1 MQIVDSFCLCATI
14 LVQIVAKY
22 KGRQIMPVISNNMA
36 KAIKRQRGELNLKV
50 SDLAEQT
57 NLSRFTLYR
66 VLNGTGEYVTDKTYN
81 ALNEWLYQKL

>member
-1 MQIVDSFCLCATI
+1 
-14 LVQIVAKY
+14 
-22 KGRQIMPVISNNMA
+22 MPVISNDMA

-57 NLSRFTLYR
+57 NLSRYTLYR
-66 VLNGTGEYVTDKTYN
+66 VLNGTGKYVKGKTYN

>member
-1 MQIVDSFCLCATI
+1 MPTI
-14 LVQIVAKY
+14 NESML
-22 KGRQIMPVISNNMA
+22 R
-36 KAIKRQRGELNLKV
+36 AIKRQRGELNLKV

>member
-1 MQIVDSFCLCATI
+1 
-14 LVQIVAKY
+14 
-22 KGRQIMPVISNNMA
+22 MPVISNDMA

>member
-1 MQIVDSFCLCATI
+1 MYVLLFTHTFVLVI
-14 LVQIVAKY
+14 LE
-22 KGRQIMPVISNNMA
+22 KGVILMPVISNNMA